1 MSEQLLCPLYKQ
13 LWLQFIEKRHWSLSK
28 VKSLSCSF
36 TLLYPQTWYPS
47 LFTWVLC
54 NDKKLLKPVLSPHG
68 SNLAIQYMCQL
79 KTISV
84 VVCVLCHC
92 TRLGFIG
99 SYKKCL
105 HPILAWGWTPLS
117 VITISLKKKRKCK
130 TLNLPYIYLI
140 VCTWTFKKH
149 SQRDVTSSLHWSFLI
164 LHLYQQLG

>member
-13 LWLQFIEKRHWSLSK
+13 LWLQFTEKRHWSLSK
-28 VKSLSCSF
+28 VKSLCCSF
-36 TLLYPQTWYPS
+36 TLLCPQPWYLS

-54 NDKKLLKPVLSPHG
+54 NDKKLLKPMAQIWLYNTCASWK
-68 SNLAIQYMCQL
+68 QFQWWC
-79 KTISV
+79 
-84 VVCVLCHC
+84 VCCAGHC

-117 VITISLKKKRKCK
+117 VFTISFKKKRKCK
-130 TLNLPYIYLI
+130 TLNLPYIHLL
-140 VCTWTFKKH
+140 VCIWTFKKH
-149 SQRDVTSSLHWSFLI
+149 PQRDVTSSLHWSFLI